1 MRRKERTRKL
11 KKIVKKYSEVQPVD
25 KRIITVE
32 DELYVIEENEAKKAP
47 KIPKVLVQLRKDIE
61 RMEQGIDN
69 KDWSLM
75 REITDQRNLRKC
87 RRRMEKNI
95 PT

>member
-47 KIPKVLVQLRKDIE
+47 EIPKVLVQLRKDIE

-75 REITDQRNLRKC
+75 REVTD
-87 RRRMEKNI
+87 I
-95 PT
+95 H

>member
-1 MRRKERTRKL
+1 MIFDREGLEKRMRRKERTRKL

-47 KIPKVLVQLRKDIE
+47 KIPKVLE
-61 RMEQGIDN
+61 RHRENGARDRQQGLESD
-69 KDWSLM
+69 
-75 REITDQRNLRKC
+75 ERNYGYTLVT
-87 RRRMEKNI
+87 EGQ
-95 PT
+95 